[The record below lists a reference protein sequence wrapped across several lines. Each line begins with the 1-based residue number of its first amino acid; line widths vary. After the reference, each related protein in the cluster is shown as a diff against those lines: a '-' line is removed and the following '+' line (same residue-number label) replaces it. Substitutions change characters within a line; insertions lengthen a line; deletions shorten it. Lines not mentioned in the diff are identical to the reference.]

1 MRIFVRTTP
10 HYPIFVD
17 QWNLKHSL
25 SVIKKHLKENHL
37 FIITNT
43 TIAKLYKAK
52 LDPLFRKKLKTAWIV
67 IPDGER
73 YKSLKTCEKIWL
85 SLAKLGANRSSCLL
99 ALGGGVVGDITG
111 FVASTYMR
119 GIRYFQMPTTL
130 LAQVDASIG
139 GKTGVDLSVG
149 KNLVGTFHQPEA
161 VFIHTDFLKTLPLK
175 EFRHGLAEIVKYAL
189 MTDKGLWDILK
200 INTDL
205 ILQKNAKV
213 IKRII
218 HTCAHIKADI
228 VALDEREKNL
238 RRVLNLGHTLGHAI
252 EQLGKYKTW
261 KHGEAI
267 AMGLVFAAELS
278 HRLGVSKKNLT
289 PEIVRLLKAFHLPT
303 KWPKFSRKQYR
314 EALKTDKKSDFFV
327 LLKKK
332 GASISKQ
339 LTNDQMSQL
348 FKLLILNF

>member
-1 MRIFVRTTP
+1 MRISVRTTP

-17 QWNLKHSL
+17 QWNLRRSL
-25 SVIKKHLKENHL
+25 SVVKKNLREDRL

-43 TIAKLYKAK
+43 TVAKLYKAK
-52 LDPLFRKKLKTAWIV
+52 LDPIFRKKIKTAWIV

-73 YKSLKTCEKIWL
+73 YKNLKTCEKIWL
-85 SLAKLGANRSSCLL
+85 KLAKLGANRSSCLL

-139 GKTGVDLSVG
+139 GKTGIDLSVG
-149 KNLVGTFHQPEA
+149 KNLVGTFHQPKA
-161 VFIHTDFLKTLPLK
+161 AFIHTDFLKTLPFK

-189 MTDKGLWDILK
+189 MADQGLWKILK
-200 INTDL
+200 TNTNK
-205 ILQKNAKV
+205 ILQRNTGI
-213 IKRII
+213 IKKII
-218 HTCAHIKADI
+218 HSCAHIKADI
-228 VALDEREKNL
+228 VALDEKEKNL
-238 RRVLNLGHTLGHAI
+238 RRILNLGHTLGHAI

-261 KHGEAI
+261 KHGEAV

-278 HRLGVSKKNLT
+278 HRLGISKKHLT

-303 KWPKFSRKQYR
+303 AWPKYSQKKYR
-314 EALKTDKKSDFFV
+314 QALKIDKKANSFV
-327 LLKKK
+327 FLKEIGDVIVKSVTT
-332 GASISKQ
+332 ASIW
-339 LTNDQMSQL
+339 
-348 FKLLILNF
+348 NFL